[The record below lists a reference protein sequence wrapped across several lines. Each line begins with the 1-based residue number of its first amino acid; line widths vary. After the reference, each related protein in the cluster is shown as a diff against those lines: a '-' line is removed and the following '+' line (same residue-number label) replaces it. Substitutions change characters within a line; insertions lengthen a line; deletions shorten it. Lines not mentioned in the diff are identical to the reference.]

1 MKTFL
6 LTITAA
12 TILIT
17 GVATAQDAPFARE
30 IKVRQGIMGYR
41 TMNVAILGAMAK
53 GEVDYN
59 AEQAQKAADNLLTAA
74 SIDMSMLWPEGS
86 DDFANPDTRALAKI
100 WEGGSDVGAKAQAL
114 VDAATAMQAAAGID
128 LASLQGAL
136 KGVGDACTAC
146 HEAYRAS
153 AN

>member
-12 TILIT
+12 TTLIT
-17 GVATAQDAPFARE
+17 GAAVAQDAPFARE

-41 TMNVAILGAMAK
+41 TMNLAILGAMAK
-53 GEVDYN
+53 GEVEYN
-59 AEQAQKAADNLLTAA
+59 AEAAQKAADNLLAA
-74 SIDMSMLWPEGS
+74 STLDMSMLWPEGS
-86 DDFANPDTRALAKI
+86 DDFANTDTRALAKI
-100 WEGGSDVGAKAQAL
+100 WEAGSDVGDKAQAL
-114 VDAATAMQAAAGID
+114 VDAATAMQSAAGVD
-128 LASLQGAL
+128 LAGLQGAM
-136 KGVGDACTAC
+136 KGVGDACTGC